1 MWLFNWKK
9 TTDFEKS
16 KKWTDHIKEFFTL
29 KKDLGDLGDQVVDV
43 NNKFNDYYKKA
54 EIDKIKR
61 ELEDVGRDVG
71 SFYNRINDVEEDM
84 DKLKEK
90 VNTIVEFI
98 NQLKD
103 KEFVDKQ
110 YLTQNYYSKTDL
122 TNYSVYLR
130 VRELG
135 FAIGPNNEE
144 LLNIAIID
152 TPNQKD
158 VFFNMH
164 NAKSATFYVHNS
176 DNTNIFGKNNH
187 NISQYQGGPWKIT

>member
-9 TTDFEKS
+9 TSDFEKS

-43 NNKFNDYYKKA
+43 NNKFNDYYKKP

-61 ELEDVGRDVG
+61 ELEDLGRDVG

-84 DKLKEK
+84 NNLKEK

-103 KEFVDKQ
+103 KEVVDKQ
-110 YLTQNYYSKTDL
+110 YLTQNYHSKKDFD
-122 TNYSVYLR
+122 NYSLVLR
-130 VRELG
+130 IKALAFKPTATSNKTVWIQYYGEDQFTIDMSGNLNNKISG
-135 FAIGPNNEE
+135 SYNHAIE
-144 LLNIAIID
+144 
-152 TPNQKD
+152 Q
-158 VFFNMH
+158 
-164 NAKSATFYVHNS
+164 
-176 DNTNIFGKNNH
+176 KNN
-187 NISQYQGGPWKIT
+187 GPWKIT